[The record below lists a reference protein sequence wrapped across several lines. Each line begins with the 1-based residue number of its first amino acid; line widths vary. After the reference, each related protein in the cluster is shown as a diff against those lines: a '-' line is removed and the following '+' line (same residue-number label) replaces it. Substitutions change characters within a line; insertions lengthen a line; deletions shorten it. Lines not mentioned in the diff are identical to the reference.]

1 MTYLTGRWVCVY
13 CILGRRAHQG
23 LCLRTP
29 AGGDRPHHLRLGDH
43 ERIYRQH
50 SLHDDHDPREV
61 FRILAEIECDY
72 HVLLLES
79 GAIHCLR
86 TDRVKP
92 ITAKSL
98 KSMMRCAGQQPNPV
112 IG

>member
-1 MTYLTGRWVCVY
+1 MDEFPLLRNIINCSDRTKWESAAGVVLDIFRVAADDQHQPTWV
-13 CILGRRAHQG
+13 
-23 LCLRTP
+23 
-29 AGGDRPHHLRLGDH
+29 
-43 ERIYRQH
+43 
-50 SLHDDHDPREV
+50 DDHDPREV

-92 ITAKSL
+92 INAKSL
-98 KSMMRCAGQQPNPV
+98 KSMMRCAGRQPNPV